1 MYLYFDKTGTL
12 KTVISHGEI
21 PRQGNPLSLF
31 LCFDRDSEFNE
42 YNIYEYLFKIS
53 FTYPDGT
60 KSDEFPV
67 NPNSKGVYLGF
78 VKFEKLIDSEVT
90 FDLIPGNYY
99 YTFYTKFTA
108 SQATQQ
114 YGKMI
119 IHTAVYHNYELKYE
133 QNASIFVEKTLGN
146 MNRSNFI
153 TPDQYNFL
161 LSQINQYI
169 IEFNSLQ
176 PVMGVETLP
185 EIDTAD
191 EKLIYRVKENDVY
204 KYYNFDGTSYNE
216 LATFKY
222 IENIENLIQILQ
234 DSINT
239 SISNLEAYDKQNT
252 ANLSALQ
259 RRVVVNEADISSLKN
274 EDIGLKSS
282 INEVA
287 GVVSQN
293 VDNIEKIQAEIE
305 KINGDENTEGSI
317 KNQIKSETNQRNE
330 AIDQLQQQIIE
341 NKQIIEDEIER
352 VDSNITTKLNK
363 VWDDIALANEL
374 GDNDYFIINSGSNA
388 YKITFSQLK
397 NLVGS
402 SGGVN
407 HYKGDFLSYSALL
420 NATYD
425 GTITPQAGDYAFV
438 NTTDYTTETPKDYLV
453 MYIWDVD
460 ADAWKE
466 TTSDKYVQSIVFDEF
481 QYDLLNGLLVVHS
494 AKNATNAEE
503 AEYANTAGRADNATH
518 ADSADEAT
526 TARSYINSDGV
537 ESGISESFDSKQNKL
552 TAGTGI
558 SIAEDGTIS
567 VSFANGDEEVY

>member
-1 MYLYFDKTGTL
+1 MYLYFDKSGVL
-12 KTVISHGEI
+12 KTSISHGEI
-21 PRQGNPLSLF
+21 PRQGNPLNLF
-31 LCFDRDSEFNE
+31 LCFDRDSEFTDFNLHE
-42 YNIYEYLFKIS
+42 YTFEIS

-60 KSDEFPV
+60 KSITFPISLSEKA
-67 NPNSKGVYLGF
+67 NNLGIK
-78 VKFEKLIDSEVT
+78 KFEKLVESEVT
-90 FDLIPGNYY
+90 YNLIPGNYY
-99 YTFYTKFTA
+99 RMFYCGFTA
-108 SQATQQ
+108 GEATKQ
-114 YGKMI
+114 YGKLI
-119 IHTAVYHNYELKYE
+119 IHIAVFHSGSLKYQ
-133 QNASIFVEKTLGN
+133 QNASIYIEKTLGN
-146 MNRSNFI
+146 MDDNGFI
-153 TPDQYNFL
+153 TPTEYDYL
-161 LSQINQYI
+161 LQLVNKYI

-176 PVMGVETLP
+176 PVMGVEALP
-185 EIDTAD
+185 GVDNAD
-191 EKLIYRVKENDVY
+191 KKFIYRVKENDVY

-239 SISNLEAYDKQNT
+239 SISNLEAYDEQNT

-287 GVVSQN
+287 GVASQN
-293 VDNIEKIQAEIE
+293 VDNIEKIQKEIE

-341 NKQIIEDEIER
+341 NKQVIEDEIER
-352 VDSNITTKLNK
+352 VDSNIYYNTTTKLNK
-363 VWDDIALANEL
+363 VWNDIALANEL

-388 YKITFSQLK
+388 YKITFSQFK
-397 NLVGS
+397 NLVGG

-420 NATYD
+420 DATYD

-460 ADAWKE
+460 ADTWKE

-481 QYDLLNGLLVVHS
+481 QYNLLNGLFVVQS
-494 AKNATNAEE
+494 AKNAEE
-503 AEYANTAGRADNATH
+503 AEYANTAGRAVN
-518 ADSADEAT
+518 ADEAT
-526 TARSYINSDGV
+526 TAQSYINSDGV
-537 ESGISESFDSKQNKL
+537 ESSISESFDIKQDKL
-552 TAGTGI
+552 TAGEGI
-558 SIAEDGTIS
+558 SISAEGVIS
-567 VSFANGDEEVY
+567 VSYPNGDEEVY